1 MKQTKYRKK
10 LRKWLGNYFKSAG
23 TCNTYASGSNNKKPN
38 GDVRYAA
45 LQELGHPFYA
55 WGDKLNAYIL
65 EVEEQEKNKN
75 DSEQQPR
82 GI

>member
-23 TCNTYASGSNNKKPN
+23 TCNVYASGSNNKKPN

-55 WGDKLNAYIL
+55 WGDNLNAYIL
-65 EVEEQEKNKN
+65 EVEKLEEAKNGN
-75 DSEQQPR
+75 E
-82 GI
+82 

>member
-45 LQELGHPFYA
+45 LQELGHPYYA

-65 EVEEQEKNKN
+65 EVEEQDEAKN
-75 DSEQQPR
+75 S
-82 GI
+82 

>member
-10 LRKWLGNYFKSAG
+10 LRKWLGKFFKSPG
-23 TCNTYASGSNNKKPN
+23 TCNVYASGSNNKKPN

-65 EVEEQEKNKN
+65 GVEKQEEEAKNGSK
-75 DSEQQPR
+75 
-82 GI
+82 